1 MVALWRQGTLD
12 QAIGNIEV
20 RDVREGVDAT
30 VSVAGGGDRWSLF
43 VNGKPDASNGV
54 DMATQMVLG
63 HLPLLLHPAPRDVL
77 VIGMGSG
84 VTLAAVTR
92 HPVATID
99 LVEIAPEVLDLGDRY
114 FRAENRGALHDPR
127 VAIHVEDGRNFVGFN
142 TDRTYDVIISEPS
155 NPWLTGVANLFTD
168 EFFAE
173 VHQRLRPGGILGQ
186 WFHFY
191 SMDLGEIRTLVRTL
205 HRHFRSIYVFAFD
218 REAAGDLMLF
228 ASDSALDFARLLGTL
243 GGAGPVADD
252 LRGFG
257 FGAPDALM
265 RSFVLSAE
273 NVDRF
278 VTQAPLNSDD
288 RPRIELRAPHA
299 LFRDT
304 VKENLESL
312 LEASDGAR
320 LKDSDATEHQ
330 KGIAA
335 ADGLRRVFSGYR
347 METAAPT
354 PGSEPPRTLLAES
367 RFEDDDGRTVV
378 VLSAPGL
385 RTESGLTRLATSVAE
400 AAVTSDGDTRI
411 DDRPALTYRV
421 PGAGLRAVAWDC
433 PAENRSHAATVRPD
447 DGSGNGA
454 VLLGRIRCNQAKAS
468 TSP

>member
-1 MVALWRQGTLD
+1 MLTASAFALVVGRRATPAVVLAAALALVPLAAPRWDSRRMHTGLSRSPGIMVALWRQGTLD
-12 QAIGNIEV
+12 QAIGSIEV
-20 RDVREGVDAT
+20 RDMREGVDAT
-30 VSVAGGGDRWSLF
+30 VSVAGGGDRLSLF

-54 DMATQMVLG
+54 DMATQVVLG

-142 TDRTYDVIISEPS
+142 TDRTYDVVISEPS
-155 NPWLTGVANLFTD
+155 NPWMTGVANLFTD

-205 HRHFRSIYVFAFD
+205 HRHFGSVYVFAFD

-228 ASDSALDFARLLGTL
+228 ASDTPLDFARLLGTL
-243 GGAGPVADD
+243 GGAGPVADE

-257 FGAPDALM
+257 FDGPDALM

-278 VTQAPLNSDD
+278 VTRAPLNSDD

-304 VKENLESL
+304 VKENLQAL

-320 LKDSDATEHQ
+320 LEDSDATEHQ
-330 KGIAA
+330 
-335 ADGLRRVFSGYR
+335 S
-347 METAAPT
+347 T
-354 PGSEPPRTLLAES
+354 PGGFGCDR
-367 RFEDDDGRTVV
+367 
-378 VLSAPGL
+378 APGGD
-385 RTESGLTRLATSVAE
+385 RGGRRPSPRLQRLSH
-400 AAVTSDGDTRI
+400 GDR
-411 DDRPALTYRV
+411 RS
-421 PGAGLRAVAWDC
+421 RARFCSA
-433 PAENRSHAATVRPD
+433 SHAPCRKSVR
-447 DGSGNGA
+447 
-454 VLLGRIRCNQAKAS
+454 GR
-468 TSP
+468 